1 MWGNQHLLFVISRA
15 ATAPPSTPYCLNE
28 CIYSWRF
35 CPIWPHS
42 GGKARQYW
50 WPPGPRPV
58 VLPQIDLSDSNS
70 YSSDDDNSGSCK
82 IVESVGNKGKTSF
95 VCLSG
100 DVRRVMSD
108 KVKVNASKG
117 NLNVPSAEIAMMM
130 LRSLIAKRTQLVKLA
145 GGA

>member
-1 MWGNQHLLFVISRA
+1 MVLRLQWLPPPLPPTCHPLPLPLPLPVMPSAVA
-15 ATAPPSTPYCLNE
+15 ATVAP
-28 CIYSWRF
+28 
-35 CPIWPHS
+35 
-42 GGKARQYW
+42 
-50 WPPGPRPV
+50 
-58 VLPQIDLSDSNS
+58 PQIDLSDSNS

-82 IVESVGNKGKTSF
+82 IVETVGNKGKTSF

-130 LRSLIAKRTQLVKLA
+130 LRSLIAKRTQLIKLA

>member
-1 MWGNQHLLFVISRA
+1 MNASI
-15 ATAPPSTPYCLNE
+15 
-28 CIYSWRF
+28 WRF

-58 VLPQIDLSDSNS
+58 ALPQIDLSDSNS
-70 YSSDDDNSGSCK
+70 YSSDDDNIGSCK

-117 NLNVPSAEIAMMM
+117 NLNMPSAEIAMMM